1 MQKKDIDNSNRVAA
15 PQEGGMVE
23 PRVPFGSNCLR
34 LSVGEWLIAAI
45 VVIAV
50 AWLAPVLW
58 RRVENF
64 EPGPDYRLP
73 YGLSNDYWLYQRY
86 AEWAAERYDTFIIGD
101 SVIWGHYVSKD
112 NTLAAHLNRI
122 VGEEKFA
129 NLGVDGTHP
138 AALEGLLRYYGRAI
152 ENKNVILHLNL
163 LWTSSPKHD
172 LQTDKEHRFNH
183 PELVAQFT
191 PNIPCYKAPCAD
203 RMSAAVKRVT
213 PLFNWVS
220 HLNIAYFENM
230 DVPAW
235 TVAHPYDCPFEA
247 VTAGVPTSDEFE
259 RDAKSARPTGSNAL
273 DWVDLKTSLQW
284 NFFKRSIE
292 LLLQRNN
299 RVFILLG
306 PFNEHLLAPES
317 IDRYRKMQTEIAAW
331 LKDNNIPHY
340 IPAVLPAEL
349 YCDASHPLSEGY
361 AELAKRLLDN
371 SPLNTR
377 TGE

>member
-1 MQKKDIDNSNRVAA
+1 MDTKDIDNANKVAA
-15 PQEGGMVE
+15 SPKGGMAE
-23 PRVPFGSNCLR
+23 PFSSNCLR

-45 VVIAV
+45 IVGAIAC
-50 AWLAPVLW
+50 LAPVLW
-58 RRVENF
+58 QRVENF
-64 EPGPDYRLP
+64 APGPDYRLP

-86 AEWAAERYDTFIIGD
+86 AEWAAERYDTLVIGD
-101 SVIWGHYVSKD
+101 SVVWGHYVSKE
-112 NTLAAHLNRI
+112 NTLAAHLNRL

-129 NLGVDGTHP
+129 NLGVDGIHP

-163 LWTSSPKHD
+163 LWMSSPKHD

-183 PELVAQFT
+183 PELVAQFE
-191 PNIPCYKAPCAD
+191 PKIPCYKAPFAD
-203 RMSAAVKRVT
+203 RISVAVKRVT
-213 PLFNWVS
+213 PLFNWMN

-247 VTAGVPTSDEFE
+247 VAAPLPTSDEYE
-259 RDAKSARPTGSNAL
+259 PDTKSPGPTGNTTL
-273 DWVDLKTSLQW
+273 DWVDLNTSLQW

-299 RVFILLG
+299 RVFIFLG
-306 PFNEHLLAPES
+306 PFNEHLLTPES
-317 IDRYRKMQTEIAAW
+317 IDKYREMQAEIAAW
-331 LKDNNIPHY
+331 LKSNNIPHY
-340 IPAVLPAEL
+340 IPAALPAEL
-349 YCDASHPLSEGY
+349 YSDASHPLSKGY
-361 AELAKRLLDN
+361 AELAQRLTED
-371 SPLNTR
+371 SPFNTR